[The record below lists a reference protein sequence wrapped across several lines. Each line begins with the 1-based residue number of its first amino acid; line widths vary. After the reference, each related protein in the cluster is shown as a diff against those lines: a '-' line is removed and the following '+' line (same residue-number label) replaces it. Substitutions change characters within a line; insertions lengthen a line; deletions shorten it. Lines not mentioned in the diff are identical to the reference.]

1 MKIPFKW
8 AKGKSLTC
16 CGDKFHY
23 RNNHYIIIIIS
34 FLPGLFHSGA
44 SNLDCEVKFSLN
56 RIFYKTTKWFI
67 KNTNGLGTT
76 VPKT

>member
-23 RNNHYIIIIIS
+23 RNNHYIIIIINNH
-34 FLPGLFHSGA
+34 FLLTWFSYPGIKAILLLLQA
-44 SNLDCEVKFSLN
+44 LNLL
-56 RIFYKTTKWFI
+56 IFPLDFFFP
-67 KNTNGLGTT
+67 L
-76 VPKT
+76 